1 MKNIFLVL
9 FLFVASTLGGC
20 GGGGGGGGGSGSG
33 GTPGGGGLTVS
44 VFSAGDR
51 LNGPRHMVF
60 YGGNL
65 YVANQGGNNVLKIDS
80 LGVQSQR
87 LTGITNPIGL
97 TTDGSDFFVSGTVA
111 GTGQGIFPFA
121 VTDASVLRARFA
133 ACNCYGLVATP
144 TTSVIS
150 STGRLYAAEQTNNEV
165 NVYRSGS
172 VLLAHPSVADKP
184 TGLGI
189 FGTSVYVT
197 RFDVTTMSVIDA
209 AYSPSTFVGPNA
221 LLNQPNGIAVN
232 QTNGDMY
239 VVNEGTPGAG
249 KGTAGAST
257 VLKITSAGVVSEFL
271 STSDGLCSATGV
283 AISGNAL
290 YVSNGDC
297 TAGATAAEKN
307 YILKVSPI

>member
-1 MKNIFLVL
+1 MKNKFLVL
-9 FLFVASTLGGC
+9 FLLVATTLCGC
-20 GGGGGGGGGSGSG
+20 GGGGGGGGGGGS
-33 GTPGGGGLTVS
+33 TPGGGGLTVS
-44 VFSAGDR
+44 VFSSGDR

-80 LGVQSQR
+80 QGVQSER
-87 LTGITNPIGL
+87 LTGITNPVGL
-97 TTDGSDFFVSGTVA
+97 TTDGADFFISGTVA
-111 GTGQGIFPFA
+111 GTGQGIFPFS
-121 VTDASVLRARFA
+121 VTAGSVLRARFA

-144 TTSVIS
+144 TTAVVA
-150 STGRLYAAEQTNNEV
+150 STGRLYAVEQTNNEV

-172 VLLAHPSVADKP
+172 VLVANPSVANKP

-197 RFDVTTMSVIDA
+197 RFDVTTMTLIDA

-221 LLNQPNGIAVN
+221 LLNHPNGIAVN

-239 VVNEGTPGAG
+239 VVNEGTPGAA

-271 STSDGLCSATGV
+271 SISDGLCSATGV

-297 TAGATAAEKN
+297 ASGATAAEKN

>member
-20 GGGGGGGGGSGSG
+20 GGGGGGGGGGS
-33 GTPGGGGLTVS
+33 TPGGGGLTVS

-197 RFDVTTMSVIDA
+197 RFDVTTMTVIDA

-239 VVNEGTPGAG
+239 VVNEGTG
-249 KGTAGAST
+249 GASS
-257 VLKITSAGVVSEFL
+257 VLKITSAGVVSQFL
-271 STSDGLCSATGV
+271 SASDGLCYATGV

-297 TAGATAAEKN
+297 ASGNTAAEKN
-307 YILKVSPI
+307 FILKASPI